1 MNRKDGV
8 IAVFDS
14 GVGGIS
20 VLRQLRRQMPRE
32 NFLYFGDSANAP
44 YGSRPAGEIRRL
56 TMDNFAHL
64 YRRGLKAAVIACN
77 TATATTIDLL
87 RKTYPQDI
95 IVGIEPAVKLA
106 VEQFPHGRI
115 VVMAT
120 QATLHEEKFYT
131 LMHCYAGSCQILSL
145 PCPELVKFVE
155 RGETSGR
162 RLETYLHQRLDP
174 LMGERIDA
182 IVLGCTHFPFARAAI
197 ARVAGG
203 HVALLDGGEGTA
215 RETRRRIRAAGLENT
230 SGRGSVILENSQAT
244 DQMLAQMRA
253 MLYAP

>member
-20 VLRQLRRQMPRE
+20 VLRQLRRQMPGE

-44 YGSRPAGEIRRL
+44 YGSRPSDEIRRL
-56 TMDNFAHL
+56 TMDNFARL

-87 RKTYPQDI
+87 RKTYPQEI

-106 VEQFPHGRI
+106 VEQFPCGRI

-120 QATLHEEKFYT
+120 QATLQEEKFHT
-131 LMHCYAGSCQILSL
+131 LVHCCGEDCRVLTL
-145 PCPELVKFVE
+145 PCPELVQFVE
-155 RGETSGR
+155 RGETSGA
-162 RLETYLHQRLDP
+162 RLETYLHRQLDP
-174 LMGERIDA
+174 LMQEPVDA
-182 IVLGCTHFPFARAAI
+182 IVLGCTHFPFAREAI
-197 ARVAGG
+197 GRVAGA

-215 RETRRRIRAAGLENT
+215 QETQRRIRAAGLENT
-230 SGRGSVILENSQAT
+230 SGQGSVILENSLST
-244 DQMLAQMRA
+244 SQMLEQMHA